1 MPPRSIRRWCART
14 AYGAQGYDAGLLV
27 GSALKAT
34 GGKIDNIDALSAAI
48 RKADI
53 QSVRG
58 PFKFGPNQ
66 HPIQDFYAMTGEKS
80 PSGEF
85 YLKTGK
91 KVLANR
97 GDDYAAD
104 CKL

>member
-1 MPPRSIRRWCART
+1 MRCR
-14 AYGAQGYDAGLLV
+14 
-27 GSALKAT
+27 
-34 GGKIDNIDALSAAI
+34 AAI

-66 HPIQDFYAMTGEKS
+66 HPIQDWYALTAEKS

-91 KVLANR
+91 KVLRQSRRRLRQGLQALNSKSTATDR
-97 GDDYAAD
+97 RFTA
-104 CKL
+104 

>member
-1 MPPRSIRRWCART
+1 M
-14 AYGAQGYDAGLLV
+14 
-27 GSALKAT
+27 
-34 GGKIDNIDALSAAI
+34 
-48 RKADI
+48 
-53 QSVRG
+53 RG

-66 HPIQDFYAMTGEKS
+66 HPIQDWYALTAEKS

-91 KVLANR
+91 KVLPNR
-97 GDDYAAD
+97 GDDYAKD